1 MTVLVSSHNLSEM
14 EGICDSIGIISKGRM
29 HLEKELDAMK
39 SKMNKVQ
46 VSFGTSGCPDSVLQ
60 NLHIL
65 HQESKGSV
73 ELLIIHEKAARIRA
87 VSYTHLDVY
96 KRQGK
101 PDEEGSCKMGE

>member
-1 MTVLVSSHNLSEM
+1 
-14 EGICDSIGIISKGRM
+14 M

-73 ELLIIHEKAARIRA
+73 ELLIIHEKAARIREVIEA
-87 VSYTHLDVY
+87 EQPLLFDLLPLTLEEIFIYELGGED
-96 KRQGK
+96 
-101 PDEEGSCKMGE
+101 DEIKKILL